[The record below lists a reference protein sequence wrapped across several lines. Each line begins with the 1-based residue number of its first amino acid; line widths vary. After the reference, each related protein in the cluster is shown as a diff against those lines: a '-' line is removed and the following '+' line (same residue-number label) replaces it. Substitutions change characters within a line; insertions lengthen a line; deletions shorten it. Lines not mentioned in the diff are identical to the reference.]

1 MTCAHVVNVALR
13 KVNGVESADVSLNRA
28 LAVVKLKPG
37 NKVGIAQLIKLIQ
50 EKGYTIK
57 AAIISVRGTPLR
69 LQNRWMLKVTE
80 SEELLELVPG
90 SLGPGPY
97 DELSRRVGQ
106 TVTVQG
112 SVTPPKNMKT
122 ALPLIMTEVK

>member
-1 MTCAHVVNVALR
+1 MTCAHVVNVALM

-37 NKVGIAQLIKLIQ
+37 NKVVLAQLIKLIQ

-57 AAIISVRGTPLR
+57 TAAISVRGVPLQAR
-69 LQNRWMLKVTE
+69 NRWMLQVSG

-90 SLGPGPY
+90 TPGSGPY
-97 DELSRRVGQ
+97 EEISRRGKQ

-112 SVTPPKNMKT
+112 SVTPPKNLKNT
-122 ALPLIMTEVK
+122 LPLIVTEVK